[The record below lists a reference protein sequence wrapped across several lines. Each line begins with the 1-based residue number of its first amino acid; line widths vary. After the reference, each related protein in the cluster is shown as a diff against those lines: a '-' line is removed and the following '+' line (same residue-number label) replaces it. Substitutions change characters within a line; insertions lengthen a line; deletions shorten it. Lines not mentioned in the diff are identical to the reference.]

1 MIAAGRIVHVRDGA
15 DVAGARRV
23 AAQCAE
29 ALRMNET
36 AVGKAA
42 LAATEL
48 ATNLVKH
55 GGGGSILFASD
66 ESRPHVVT
74 LIAIDKGPGLT
85 NLAKAMRDGYSTAG
99 SPGTGLGAIQRAA
112 QQFDVYAIADR
123 GTAVLCTIGNGN
135 DARSAPPAGSPS
147 RIVFGG
153 VCIAKAG
160 EEQSGDDWVAVPSR
174 ESLTVCV
181 VDGLGHGGAAADA
194 AHAATRVMRTRP
206 DADPE
211 QMFAEV
217 HGALRATRGAAV
229 AVARIHAMQGRVD
242 FTGIGNIAGTIVSDE
257 SVRRTVSTPGIVG
270 HEMRKV
276 QTFSY
281 PWTASSVLVMHS
293 DGISTNWN
301 PSHYPGL
308 LQHDPAL
315 IAAVIF
321 RDFCRGSDDA
331 TVVVAKAT

>member
-1 MIAAGRIVHVRDGA
+1 MIAAGQLVDVRDA
-15 DVAGARRV
+15 TDVAEARRV
-23 AAQCAE
+23 AVQCAE
-29 ALRMNET
+29 AFRMNET

-66 ESRPHVVT
+66 ETQPHTVT
-74 LIAIDKGPGLT
+74 LIAIDKGRGLV
-85 NLAKAMRDGYSTAG
+85 NLAAALRDGYSTAG

-112 QQFDVYAIADR
+112 HRFDVYGLDDR
-123 GTAVLCTIGNGN
+123 GTAVLCTIEN
-135 DARSAPPAGSPS
+135 DDGATPAPPNGSPS
-147 RIVFGG
+147 RITCGG
-153 VCIAKAG
+153 VCIPKPG
-160 EEQSGDDWVAVPSR
+160 EDEPGDAWVAVPSR
-174 ESLTVCV
+174 ESVTIAVA
-181 VDGLGHGGAAADA
+181 DGLGHGPAAADA
-194 AHAATRVMRTRP
+194 SKAMKRVVLVRP
-206 DADPE
+206 DAEPQ
-211 QMFAEV
+211 QMFADA
-217 HGALRATRGAAV
+217 HGALRATRGAAA
-229 AVARIHAMQGRVD
+229 AVARIHAMHGRLD

-257 SVRRTVSTPGIVG
+257 GVRRTVSTPGIVG

-281 PWTASSVLVMHS
+281 PWTASSVLFMYS

-301 PSHYPGL
+301 ASQYPGL

-321 RDFCRGSDDA
+321 RDYARGTDDA
-331 TVVVAKAT
+331 TVVVAKAS